1 MYIKFINLFA
11 PTIPPCYNI
20 RMNWLKNI
28 TTQNRL
34 IILGLLSTT
43 IVMLCLT
50 CFAVNKIK
58 KDLNNGYKN
67 FGQIISKTLAIES
80 VEITKDI
87 PELSKYDTLRS
98 HSLSILGS
106 NDDIAY
112 IEFKDEN
119 SKTIYSSEE
128 DYSKR
133 ADTAK
138 IVVSSPMV
146 LKLGA
151 ASKTVG
157 SVMVGL
163 SGTIINEVTDTTTT
177 SLIMVFALTWGLI
190 ILVMLAHTILST
202 KELKLLQDGVKK
214 ISSGSFGI
222 KVESQGMSKELQQ
235 LFEAFNDMS
244 TRLHQYEEQNTGQ
257 LTLEKNKLEA
267 VLACIANGVVVCDNY
282 DNVIL
287 VNNHAQQLLDVT
299 PNEILKTKIQQYCD
313 TNGEMCFKERIDQF
327 KDTPLDIMEQ
337 RPLAFNIEVNKR
349 IIKSIM
355 SPMFTVNREYVGY
368 IIVLIDVTKEIEMD
382 NLRSHFIS
390 NVSHELRT
398 PVTVLRSYIDT
409 LYNYGNDFDFNTQK
423 EFIGVMNQEIIR
435 LNRMVNDILDF
446 SRYES
451 QNVKLEKTKQDIM
464 PVIEDVVDEMKII
477 ASEHN
482 LTFSIMKEPDL
493 PEIPFNKDSI
503 RRVMAN
509 IVSNAIKYSPDGKRI
524 KIRAERARVGD
535 YVEVSVEDQGQG
547 IAEEYQQKIF
557 DRFFRVEND
566 THTIKGTGL
575 GLHLVKISIEKH
587 HQGQVFVHSKLGEG
601 STFGFRLPINPIEDA
616 EENADEMPIKAPEQI
631 TAENNENDGWEIS
644 FEKH

>member
-1 MYIKFINLFA
+1 MDKIKN
-11 PTIPPCYNI
+11 
-20 RMNWLKNI
+20 M

-50 CFAVNKIK
+50 CFAVNKIR
-58 KDLNNGYKN
+58 KDLDNGYKN

-80 VEITKDI
+80 VELTKDL
-87 PELSKYDTLRS
+87 PELGKYDTLRS
-98 HSLSILGS
+98 HTLSILNS
-106 NDDIAY
+106 NDDISF
-112 IEFKDEN
+112 IEFRDSE
-119 SKTIYSSEE
+119 SRTIYSSEE

-133 ADTAK
+133 AETAK
-138 IVVSSPMV
+138 IVVNSPMI
-146 LKLGA
+146 LKVGA
-151 ASKTVG
+151 NATNVG

-163 SGTIINEVTDTTTT
+163 SGTIINEITDTTTM

-190 ILVMLAHTILST
+190 VLVMLAHTILTT

-214 ISSGSFGI
+214 ISSGTFGI
-222 KVESQGMSKELQQ
+222 KVESQGMSKEAKQ

-244 TRLHQYEEQNTGQ
+244 SRLHKYEEQNIGQ

-267 VLACIANGVVVCDNY
+267 ILACIANGVVVCDNY
-282 DNVIL
+282 DNIIL
-287 VNNHAQQLLDVT
+287 VNAHAQKLLDVT

-313 TNGEMCFKERIDQF
+313 TSGEMCFKERIEQF

-349 IIKSIM
+349 IIKSVM

-409 LYNYGNDFDFNTQK
+409 LYNYGNEFDFNTQK
-423 EFIGVMNQEIIR
+423 EFIGVMNQEIVR

-464 PVIEDVVDEMKII
+464 PVIEDVVDEMKVI

-482 LTFSIMKEPDL
+482 LTFSVMKEPDL

-503 RRVMAN
+503 RRVLSN

-524 KIRAERARVGD
+524 RIKAERARVGD
-535 YVEVSVEDQGQG
+535 FVEVSVEDQGQG
-547 IAEEYQQKIF
+547 IAEEYLDKIF
-557 DRFFRVEND
+557 DRFFRIEND

-575 GLHLVKISIEKH
+575 GLHLVKISVEKL
-587 HQGQVFVHSKLGEG
+587 HQGQVFVQSKLGEG
-601 STFGFRLPINPIEDA
+601 STFGFRLPINPKQEDN
-616 EENADEMPIKAPEQI
+616 EEEQNNDEMPVKAPENSV
-631 TAENNENDGWEIS
+631 AENNGNDGWEFS

>member
-1 MYIKFINLFA
+1 MDKIKN
-11 PTIPPCYNI
+11 
-20 RMNWLKNI
+20 M

-58 KDLNNGYKN
+58 KNLDIGYKN

-112 IEFKDEN
+112 IEFKDAN
-119 SKTIYSSEE
+119 SRTIYSSEE

-146 LKLGA
+146 LKMGNY
-151 ASKTVG
+151 SKNVG

-163 SGTIINEVTDTTTT
+163 SGTIINNVTDTTTM

-190 ILVMLAHTILST
+190 VLVMLAHTILTT
-202 KELKLLQDGVKK
+202 KELKLLQDGVRK
-214 ISSGSFGI
+214 ISSGTFGI
-222 KVESQGMSKELQQ
+222 KVESQGMSKEAKQ
-235 LFEAFNDMS
+235 LFDAFNDMS
-244 TRLHQYEEQNTGQ
+244 SRLHKYEEQNIGQ

-267 VLACIANGVVVCDNY
+267 ILACIANGVVVCDNY
-282 DNVIL
+282 DNIIL
-287 VNNHAQQLLDVT
+287 VNEHAQKLLDVT

-313 TNGEMCFKERIDQF
+313 TSGEMCFKERIEQF

-349 IIKSIM
+349 VIKAIM

-446 SRYES
+446 SRYEQ

-464 PVIEDVVDEMKII
+464 PVIEDVIDEMKVL

-482 LTFSIMKEPDL
+482 LTFSVIKEPDL

-535 YVEVSVEDQGQG
+535 FVEVSVEDQGQG
-547 IAEEYQQKIF
+547 IAEEYLDKIF

-575 GLHLVKISIEKH
+575 GLHLVKISVEKL
-587 HQGQVFVHSKLGEG
+587 HQGQVFVQSKLGEG
-601 STFGFRLPINPIEDA
+601 STFGFRLPINPQPEED
-616 EENADEMPIKAPEQI
+616 EEKSTDEMPVKSPELLA
-631 TAENNENDGWEIS
+631 AENNGNDGWEIS

>member
-1 MYIKFINLFA
+1 
-11 PTIPPCYNI
+11 
-20 RMNWLKNI
+20 MNWYKDM

-50 CFAVNKIK
+50 CFAVGKIK
-58 KDLNNGYKN
+58 KDLDNGYKN

-106 NDDIAY
+106 NDDIAF

-119 SKTIYSSEE
+119 SRVIYSSEE

-133 ADTAK
+133 AETAK
-138 IVVSSPMV
+138 ISVSSPMV
-146 LKLGA
+146 LKQGTS
-151 ASKTVG
+151 SKNVG

-163 SGTIINEVTDTTTT
+163 SGTIINEVRHTTT
-177 SLIMVFALTWGLI
+177 SSLVIVFALTWGLI
-190 ILVMLAHTILST
+190 ILVLIAHTILTT

-214 ISSGSFGI
+214 ISSGAFGI
-222 KVESQGMSKELQQ
+222 KVESQGMSKELKQ

-244 TRLHQYEEQNTGQ
+244 SRLHQFEEQNTGQ

-267 VLACIANGVVVCDNY
+267 VLTCIANGVVVCDNY

-287 VNNHAQQLLDVT
+287 VNNHAQQLLDVA

-313 TNGEMCFKERIDQF
+313 TNGELCFKDRIEQF
-327 KDTPLDIMEQ
+327 KDTPLDVMEQ

-349 IIKSIM
+349 VIKSVM
-355 SPMFTVNREYVGY
+355 SPMFTVNHEYVGY
-368 IIVLIDVTKEIEMD
+368 IIVLIDITKEIEMD

-464 PVIEDVVDEMKII
+464 PVIEDVVDEMKVL
-477 ASEHN
+477 AGDHN
-482 LTFSIMKEPDL
+482 LTFSVIKEPDL

-503 RRVMAN
+503 RRVVAN

-524 KIRAERARVGD
+524 KIRAERARIGD
-535 YVEVSVEDQGQG
+535 YVEVSVEDQGPG
-547 IAEEYQQKIF
+547 IAPEYQQKIF

-575 GLHLVKISIEKH
+575 GLHLVKISVEKH
-587 HQGQVFVHSKLGEG
+587 HKGQVFVQSKLGEG
-601 STFGFRLPINPIEDA
+601 STFGFRLPINPPVEEED
-616 EENADEMPIKAPEQI
+616 NTDEMPTSSKNVEQL
-631 TAENNENDGWEIS
+631 TAENNGNDGWEIS
-644 FEKH
+644 FEKR

>member
-1 MYIKFINLFA
+1 MNGIKS
-11 PTIPPCYNI
+11 
-20 RMNWLKNI
+20 M

-58 KDLNNGYKN
+58 KDLDHGYKN

-80 VEITKDI
+80 VEITKEI

-112 IEFKDEN
+112 IEFRDEN
-119 SKTIYSSEE
+119 SRTIYSSEE

-133 ADTAK
+133 ANAAK

-146 LKLGA
+146 LKEGA
-151 ASKTVG
+151 LSKTVG

-163 SGTIINEVTDTTTT
+163 SGTIINEITDTTTT

-190 ILVMLAHTILST
+190 VLVMLAHTILTT

-214 ISSGSFGI
+214 ISSGTFGI
-222 KVESQGMSKELQQ
+222 KVESQGMSKEAKQ
-235 LFEAFNDMS
+235 LFDAFNDMS
-244 TRLHQYEEQNTGQ
+244 SRLHQYEEQNVGQ

-287 VNNHAQQLLDVT
+287 INDHAQQLLDVT
-299 PNEILKTKIQQYCD
+299 PKEILKSKIQQYCD
-313 TNGEMCFKERIDQF
+313 SNGEMCFKERIEQF

-349 IIKSIM
+349 IIKSVM
-355 SPMFTVNREYVGY
+355 SPMFTVNKEYVGY

-451 QNVKLEKTKQDIM
+451 QNVKLEKAKQDIM
-464 PVIEDVVDEMKII
+464 PVIEDVVDEMKVL
-477 ASEHN
+477 ATEHN
-482 LTFSIMKEPDL
+482 LTFSIIKEPDL

-503 RRVMAN
+503 RRVLAN

-524 KIRAERARVGD
+524 KIRAERARIGD

-557 DRFFRVEND
+557 DRFFRIEND

-575 GLHLVKISIEKH
+575 GLHLVKISVEKH
-587 HQGQVFVHSKLGEG
+587 HHGQVFVHSKLGEG
-601 STFGFRLPINPIEDA
+601 STFGFRLPITPPAENDEDQQ
-616 EENADEMPIKAPEQI
+616 DEMPIKSTEQLV
-631 TAENNENDGWEIS
+631 AENNGNDGWEIS

>member
-1 MYIKFINLFA
+1 
-11 PTIPPCYNI
+11 
-20 RMNWLKNI
+20 MNGISNFFK

-34 IILGLLSTT
+34 IVLGLVSTT
-43 IVMLCLT
+43 IVMICLT
-50 CFAVNKIK
+50 FFAVSKIQTN
-58 KDLNNGYKN
+58 LNEGYKN

-106 NDDIAY
+106 NDDIAF
-112 IEFKDEN
+112 IEFKDNN
-119 SKTIYSSEE
+119 SRVIYSSKE
-128 DYSKR
+128 DYEKR
-133 ADTAK
+133 AETAR
-138 IVVSSPMV
+138 IAVSSPMI
-146 LKLGA
+146 LKEGTM
-151 ASKTVG
+151 SKNVG

-163 SGTIINEVTDTTTT
+163 SATIISKITDTTTT

-190 ILVMLAHTILST
+190 VLVMLAHTILST
-202 KELKLLQDGVKK
+202 KELKLLQDGVEQ
-214 ISSGSFGI
+214 ISSGTFGI
-222 KVESQGMSKELQQ
+222 KVESQGMNKEAKK
-235 LFEAFNDMS
+235 LFDAFNAMS
-244 TRLHQYEEQNTGQ
+244 IKLHQYEEQNIGQ

-267 VLACIANGVVVCDNY
+267 ILACIANGVVVCNNY
-282 DNVIL
+282 DSVIL
-287 VNNHAQQLLDVT
+287 INEQAQKLLDVA
-299 PNEILKTKIQQYCD
+299 PKEILKTKIQQYCD
-313 TNGEMCFKERIDQF
+313 SNGEMCFKDRIEQF
-327 KDTPLDIMEQ
+327 KDTPLDIIEQ
-337 RPLAFNIEVNKR
+337 RPLAFNIEVNQR
-349 IIKSIM
+349 IIKAIM
-355 SPMFTVNREYVGY
+355 SPMFSVNKDYVGY

-382 NLRSHFIS
+382 KLRSGFIS

-451 QNVKLEKTKQDIM
+451 QQVRLEKTTQDIM
-464 PVIEDVVDEMKII
+464 PVIEDVVDEMKIL

-482 LTFSIMKEPDL
+482 LTISVMKEPDL

-503 RRVMAN
+503 RRVLTN

-524 KIRAERARVGD
+524 KIRAERARVGE
-535 YVEVSVEDQGQG
+535 YVEISVEDQGTG
-547 IAEEYQQKIF
+547 IAPEYLDKVF
-557 DRFFRVEND
+557 DRFFRVENA

-575 GLHLVKISIEKH
+575 GLHLVKISVEKH
-587 HQGQVFVHSKLGEG
+587 HQGQVFVQSKLGEG
-601 STFGFRLPINPIEDA
+601 STFGFRLPINPPKIED
-616 EENADEMPIKAPEQI
+616 EEKLSQDEMPHKTESEVEQI
-631 TAENNENDGWEIS
+631 AAENNGNDGWEIS

>member
-1 MYIKFINLFA
+1 M
-11 PTIPPCYNI
+11 
-20 RMNWLKNI
+20 

-58 KDLNNGYKN
+58 KDLDFGYKN

-106 NDDIAY
+106 NDDIAF
-112 IEFKDEN
+112 IEFKDVD
-119 SKTIYSSEE
+119 SRTIYSSEE
-128 DYSKR
+128 DYAKR
-133 ADTAK
+133 AETAK
-138 IVVSSPMV
+138 IVVSSPMI
-146 LKLGA
+146 LKYGA
-151 ASKTVG
+151 KSQTVG
-157 SVMVGL
+157 SVIVGL
-163 SGTIINEVTDTTTT
+163 SGSIIGEITDTTTT

-190 ILVMLAHTILST
+190 VLVMLAHTILTT
-202 KELKLLQDGVKK
+202 KELKLLQDGVKQ
-214 ISSGSFGI
+214 ISSGTFGI
-222 KVESQGMSKELQQ
+222 KVESQGMSKEAKQ
-235 LFEAFNDMS
+235 LFDAFNDMS
-244 TRLHQYEEQNTGQ
+244 TRLHKYEEQNVGQ

-267 VLACIANGVVVCDNY
+267 ILTCIANGVVVCDNY

-287 VNNHAQQLLDVT
+287 INEHAQHLLDVK

-313 TNGEMCFKERIDQF
+313 TNGEMCFKERINQF

-337 RPLAFNIEVNKR
+337 RPLAFNIEVNQR
-349 IIKSIM
+349 VIKAVM
-355 SPMFTVNREYVGY
+355 SPMFTVNKEYVGY
-368 IIVLIDVTKEIEMD
+368 IIVLIDVTKEKEMD

-451 QNVKLEKTKQDIM
+451 QNIKLEKTKQDIM
-464 PVIEDVVDEMKII
+464 PVIEDVVDEMKIL

-482 LTFSIMKEPDL
+482 LTISVIKEPDL

-503 RRVMAN
+503 RRVIAN

-547 IAEEYQQKIF
+547 IAEEYLDKVF
-557 DRFFRVEND
+557 DRFFRVETQ
-566 THTIKGTGL
+566 THSIKGTGL
-575 GLHLVKISIEKH
+575 GLHLVKISVEKH
-587 HQGQVFVHSKLGEG
+587 HQGQVFVYSKLGEG
-601 STFGFRLPINPIEDA
+601 STFGFRLPINPPVED
-616 EENADEMPIKAPEQI
+616 EDTQKNTDEMPTEQI
-631 TAENNENDGWEIS
+631 ENNEVKQIETENKNSDGWEIS
-644 FEKH
+644 FEKR

>member
-1 MYIKFINLFA
+1 M
-11 PTIPPCYNI
+11 
-20 RMNWLKNI
+20 

-58 KDLNNGYKN
+58 KDLDNGYKN

-87 PELSKYDTLRS
+87 PELSKYDILRS

-112 IEFKDEN
+112 IEFRDEN
-119 SKTIYSSEE
+119 SRTIYSSEE

-133 ADTAK
+133 ADKAK
-138 IVVSSPMV
+138 IVVSSPMI
-146 LKLGA
+146 LKEGA

-190 ILVMLAHTILST
+190 VLVMLAHTILTT

-214 ISSGSFGI
+214 ISSGTFGI
-222 KVESQGMSKELQQ
+222 KVESQGMSKEVKQ
-235 LFEAFNDMS
+235 LFDSFNDMS
-244 TRLHQYEEQNTGQ
+244 SRLHQYEEQNIGQ

-267 VLACIANGVVVCDNY
+267 ILACIANGVVVCDNY
-282 DNVIL
+282 DNIIL
-287 VNNHAQQLLDVT
+287 VNDHAQQLLDVT

-313 TNGEMCFKERIDQF
+313 TNGEMCFKERIEQF

-464 PVIEDVVDEMKII
+464 PVIEDVVDEMKIL
-477 ASEHN
+477 AGEHN
-482 LTFSIMKEPDL
+482 LTFSVMKEPDL

-535 YVEVSVEDQGQG
+535 YIEVSVEDQGQG

-557 DRFFRVEND
+557 DRFFRIEND

-575 GLHLVKISIEKH
+575 GLHLVKISVEKH

-601 STFGFRLPINPIEDA
+601 STFGFRLPINPPVDSE
-616 EENADEMPIKAPEQI
+616 EENTDEMPTKPVEQI
-631 TAENNENDGWEIS
+631 AAENNGNDGWEIS
-644 FEKH
+644 FEKY

>member
-1 MYIKFINLFA
+1 MNGIKS
-11 PTIPPCYNI
+11 
-20 RMNWLKNI
+20 M

-58 KDLNNGYKN
+58 KDLDHGYKN

-80 VEITKDI
+80 VEITKEI

-112 IEFKDEN
+112 IEFRDEN
-119 SKTIYSSEE
+119 SRTIYSSEE

-133 ADTAK
+133 ANAAK

-146 LKLGA
+146 LKEGA
-151 ASKTVG
+151 LSKTVG

-163 SGTIINEVTDTTTT
+163 SGTIINEITDTTTT

-190 ILVMLAHTILST
+190 VLVMLAHTILTT

-214 ISSGSFGI
+214 ISSGTFGI
-222 KVESQGMSKELQQ
+222 KVESQGMSKEAKQ
-235 LFEAFNDMS
+235 LFDAFNDMS
-244 TRLHQYEEQNTGQ
+244 SRLHQYEEQNVGQ

-267 VLACIANGVVVCDNY
+267 VLACIANGVVECDNY

-287 VNNHAQQLLDVT
+287 INDHAQQLLDVT
-299 PNEILKTKIQQYCD
+299 PKEILKSKIQQYCD
-313 TNGEMCFKERIDQF
+313 SNGEMCFKERIEQF

-349 IIKSIM
+349 IIKSVM
-355 SPMFTVNREYVGY
+355 SPMFTVNKEYVGY

-390 NVSHELRT
+390 NVSHVLRT

-451 QNVKLEKTKQDIM
+451 QNVKLEKAKQDIM
-464 PVIEDVVDEMKII
+464 PVIEDVVDEMKVL
-477 ASEHN
+477 ATEHN
-482 LTFSIMKEPDL
+482 LTFSIIKEPDL

-503 RRVMAN
+503 RRVLAN

-524 KIRAERARVGD
+524 KIRAERARIGD

-557 DRFFRVEND
+557 DRFFRIEND

-575 GLHLVKISIEKH
+575 GLHLVKISVEKH
-587 HQGQVFVHSKLGEG
+587 HHGQVFVHSKLGEG
-601 STFGFRLPINPIEDA
+601 STFGFRLPITPPAENDEDQQ
-616 EENADEMPIKAPEQI
+616 DEMPIKSTEQLV
-631 TAENNENDGWEIS
+631 AENNGNDGWEIS

>member
-1 MYIKFINLFA
+1 
-11 PTIPPCYNI
+11 
-20 RMNWLKNI
+20 MNWYKDM

-50 CFAVNKIK
+50 CFAVGKIK
-58 KDLNNGYKN
+58 KDLDNGYKN

-106 NDDIAY
+106 NDDIAF

-119 SKTIYSSEE
+119 SRVIYSSEE

-133 ADTAK
+133 AETAK
-138 IVVSSPMV
+138 ISVSSPMV
-146 LKLGA
+146 LKQGTT
-151 ASKTVG
+151 SKNVG

-163 SGTIINEVTDTTTT
+163 SGTIINEVRQTTT
-177 SLIMVFALTWGLI
+177 SSLIIVFALTWGLI
-190 ILVMLAHTILST
+190 ILVLIAHTILTT

-214 ISSGSFGI
+214 ISSGAFGI
-222 KVESQGMSKELQQ
+222 KVESQGMSKELKQ

-244 TRLHQYEEQNTGQ
+244 SRLHQFEEQNIGQ

-267 VLACIANGVVVCDNY
+267 VLTCIANGVVVCDNY

-313 TNGEMCFKERIDQF
+313 TNGELCFKDRIEQF
-327 KDTPLDIMEQ
+327 KDTPLDVMEQ

-349 IIKSIM
+349 VIKSVM
-355 SPMFTVNREYVGY
+355 SPMFTVNHEYVGY

-464 PVIEDVVDEMKII
+464 PVIEDVVDEMKVL
-477 ASEHN
+477 AGEHN
-482 LTFSIMKEPDL
+482 LTFSVIKEPDL

-503 RRVMAN
+503 RRVVAN

-524 KIRAERARVGD
+524 KIRAERARIGD
-535 YVEVSVEDQGQG
+535 YIEVSVEDQGPG
-547 IAEEYQQKIF
+547 IAPEYQQKIF

-575 GLHLVKISIEKH
+575 GLHLVKISVEKH
-587 HQGQVFVHSKLGEG
+587 HQGQVFVQSKVGEG
-601 STFGFRLPINPIEDA
+601 STFGFRLPINPPA
-616 EENADEMPIKAPEQI
+616 EEDDNADEMPTSSKDVEQL
-631 TAENNENDGWEIS
+631 TAENNGNDGWEIS
-644 FEKH
+644 FEKR

>member
-1 MYIKFINLFA
+1 M
-11 PTIPPCYNI
+11 
-20 RMNWLKNI
+20 

-58 KDLNNGYKN
+58 KDLDYGYKN

-106 NDDIAY
+106 NDDIAF
-112 IEFKDEN
+112 IEFKDVD
-119 SKTIYSSEE
+119 SRTIYSSEE

-133 ADTAK
+133 AENAK
-138 IVVSSPMV
+138 IVVSSPMI
-146 LKLGA
+146 LKYGA
-151 ASKTVG
+151 KSQTVG
-157 SVMVGL
+157 SVVVGL
-163 SGTIINEVTDTTTT
+163 SGSIIGEITDTTTT

-190 ILVMLAHTILST
+190 VLVMLAHTILST
-202 KELKLLQDGVKK
+202 KELKLLQDGVKQ
-214 ISSGSFGI
+214 ISSGTFGI
-222 KVESQGMSKELQQ
+222 KVESQGMNKEAKQ
-235 LFEAFNDMS
+235 LFDAFNDMS
-244 TRLHQYEEQNTGQ
+244 TRLHKYEEQNVGQ

-267 VLACIANGVVVCDNY
+267 ILTCIANGVVVCDNY

-287 VNNHAQQLLDVT
+287 INEHAQQLLDVK
-299 PNEILKTKIQQYCD
+299 PSEILKTKIQQYCD
-313 TNGEMCFKERIDQF
+313 TNGEMCFKERINQF
-327 KDTPLDIMEQ
+327 KDTPLDVMEQ
-337 RPLAFNIEVNKR
+337 RPLAFNIEVNQR
-349 IIKSIM
+349 VIKAVM
-355 SPMFTVNREYVGY
+355 SPMFTVNKEYVGY

-446 SRYES
+446 SRYQS
-451 QNVKLEKTKQDIM
+451 QNIKLEKTKQDIM
-464 PVIEDVVDEMKII
+464 PVIEDVVDEMKIL

-482 LTFSIMKEPDL
+482 LTISVIKEPDL

-503 RRVMAN
+503 RRVIAN

-547 IAEEYQQKIF
+547 IAEEYLDKVF
-557 DRFFRVEND
+557 DRFFRVETQ
-566 THTIKGTGL
+566 THSIKGTGL
-575 GLHLVKISIEKH
+575 GLHLVKISVEKH

-601 STFGFRLPINPIEDA
+601 STFGFRLPINPPAED
-616 EENADEMPIKAPEQI
+616 EETQENTDEMPIEANEVKQI
-631 TAENNENDGWEIS
+631 PADTKTNDGWEIS

>member
-1 MYIKFINLFA
+1 M
-11 PTIPPCYNI
+11 
-20 RMNWLKNI
+20 

-58 KDLNNGYKN
+58 KNLDTGYKN

-106 NDDIAY
+106 NDDIAF
-112 IEFKDEN
+112 IEFKDN
-119 SKTIYSSEE
+119 DSRTIYSSDE

-133 ADTAK
+133 AETAK
-138 IVVSSPMV
+138 IVVSSPMIQ
-146 LKLGA
+146 KIGTK
-151 ASKTVG
+151 SQTVG
-157 SVMVGL
+157 SVLVGL
-163 SGTIINEVTDTTTT
+163 SGSIIGEITDTTTT

-190 ILVMLAHTILST
+190 VLVMLAHTILST
-202 KELKLLQDGVKK
+202 KELKLLQDGVKQ
-214 ISSGSFGI
+214 ISSGTFGI
-222 KVESQGMSKELQQ
+222 KVESQGMSKEAKQ
-235 LFEAFNDMS
+235 LFDSFNDMS
-244 TRLHQYEEQNTGQ
+244 SRLHKYEEQNVGQ

-267 VLACIANGVVVCDNY
+267 ILACIANGVVVCDNY

-287 VNNHAQQLLDVT
+287 INEHAQQLLDVT
-299 PNEILKTKIQQYCD
+299 PKEILQTKIQQYCD
-313 TNGEMCFKERIDQF
+313 TNGELCFKDRINQF
-327 KDTPLDIMEQ
+327 KDTPLDVMEQ
-337 RPLAFNIEVNKR
+337 RPLAFNIDVNQGVVKAV
-349 IIKSIM
+349 M

-451 QNVKLEKTKQDIM
+451 QQVKLEKTTQDIM

-477 ASEHN
+477 AGEHN
-482 LTFSIMKEPDL
+482 LTFSVMKEPDL
-493 PEIPFNKDSI
+493 PEVPFNKDSV
-503 RRVMAN
+503 RRVLSN

-524 KIRAERARVGD
+524 KIRAERARIGD
-535 YVEVSVEDQGQG
+535 FIEVSVEDQGQG
-547 IAEEYQQKIF
+547 IAPEYLDKVF
-557 DRFFRVEND
+557 DRFYRIETQ
-566 THTIKGTGL
+566 THSIKGTGL
-575 GLHLVKISIEKH
+575 GLHLVKISVEKH
-587 HQGQVFVHSKLGEG
+587 HQGQVFVQSKLGEG
-601 STFGFRLPINPIEDA
+601 STFGFRLPINPV
-616 EENADEMPIKAPEQI
+616 EEESENTDEMPAKPIEQI
-631 TAENNENDGWEIS
+631 AAENNGNDGWEIS

>member
-1 MYIKFINLFA
+1 MNGIKS
-11 PTIPPCYNI
+11 
-20 RMNWLKNI
+20 M

-58 KDLNNGYKN
+58 KDLDHGYKN

-80 VEITKDI
+80 VEITKEI

-112 IEFKDEN
+112 IEFRDEN
-119 SKTIYSSEE
+119 SRTIYSSEE

-133 ADTAK
+133 ANAAK

-146 LKLGA
+146 LKEGA
-151 ASKTVG
+151 SSKTVG

-163 SGTIINEVTDTTTT
+163 SGTIINEITDTTTT

-190 ILVMLAHTILST
+190 VLVMLAHTILTT

-214 ISSGSFGI
+214 ISSGTFGI
-222 KVESQGMSKELQQ
+222 KVESQGMSKEAKQ
-235 LFEAFNDMS
+235 LFDAFNDMS
-244 TRLHQYEEQNTGQ
+244 SRLHQYEEQNVGQ

-287 VNNHAQQLLDVT
+287 INDHAQQLLDVT
-299 PNEILKTKIQQYCD
+299 PKEILKSKIQQYCD
-313 TNGEMCFKERIDQF
+313 SNGEMCFKERIEQF

-349 IIKSIM
+349 IIKSVM
-355 SPMFTVNREYVGY
+355 SPMFTVNKEYVGY

-451 QNVKLEKTKQDIM
+451 QNVKLEKAKQDIM
-464 PVIEDVVDEMKII
+464 PVIEDVVDEMKVL
-477 ASEHN
+477 ATEHN
-482 LTFSIMKEPDL
+482 LTFSIIKEPDL

-503 RRVMAN
+503 RRVLAN

-524 KIRAERARVGD
+524 KIRAERARIGD

-557 DRFFRVEND
+557 DRFFRIEND

-575 GLHLVKISIEKH
+575 GLHLVKISVEKH
-587 HQGQVFVHSKLGEG
+587 HHGQVFVHSKLGEG
-601 STFGFRLPINPIEDA
+601 STFGFRLPITPPAENDEDQQ
-616 EENADEMPIKAPEQI
+616 DEMPIKSTEQLV
-631 TAENNENDGWEIS
+631 AENNGNDGWEIS

>member
-1 MYIKFINLFA
+1 MNGIKS
-11 PTIPPCYNI
+11 
-20 RMNWLKNI
+20 M

-58 KDLNNGYKN
+58 KDLDHGYKN

-80 VEITKDI
+80 VEITKEI

-112 IEFKDEN
+112 IEFRDEN
-119 SKTIYSSEE
+119 SRTIYSSEE

-133 ADTAK
+133 ANAAK

-146 LKLGA
+146 LKEGA
-151 ASKTVG
+151 LSKTVG

-163 SGTIINEVTDTTTT
+163 SGTIINEITDTTTT

-190 ILVMLAHTILST
+190 VLVMLAHTILTT

-214 ISSGSFGI
+214 ISSGTFGI
-222 KVESQGMSKELQQ
+222 KVESQGMSKEAKQ
-235 LFEAFNDMS
+235 LFDAFNDMS
-244 TRLHQYEEQNTGQ
+244 SRLHQYEEQNVGQ

-287 VNNHAQQLLDVT
+287 INDHAQQLLDVT
-299 PNEILKTKIQQYCD
+299 PKEILKSKIQQYCD
-313 TNGEMCFKERIDQF
+313 SNGEMCFKERIEQF

-349 IIKSIM
+349 IIKSVM
-355 SPMFTVNREYVGY
+355 SPMFTVNKEYVGY

-451 QNVKLEKTKQDIM
+451 QNVKLEKAKQDIM
-464 PVIEDVVDEMKII
+464 PVIEDVVDEMKVL
-477 ASEHN
+477 ATEHN
-482 LTFSIMKEPDL
+482 LTFSIIKEPDL

-503 RRVMAN
+503 RRVLAN

-524 KIRAERARVGD
+524 KIRAERARIGD

-557 DRFFRVEND
+557 DRFFRIDND

-575 GLHLVKISIEKH
+575 GLHLVKISVEKH
-587 HQGQVFVHSKLGEG
+587 HHGQVFVHSKLGEG
-601 STFGFRLPINPIEDA
+601 STFGFRLPITPPAENDEDQQ
-616 EENADEMPIKAPEQI
+616 DEMPIKSTEQLV
-631 TAENNENDGWEIS
+631 AENNGNDGWEIS

>member
-1 MYIKFINLFA
+1 MTWIKNL
-11 PTIPPCYNI
+11 
-20 RMNWLKNI
+20 

-34 IILGLLSTT
+34 IILGLVSTT
-43 IVMLCLT
+43 LVMVCLT
-50 CFAVNKIK
+50 CFAVNKIQK
-58 KDLNNGYKN
+58 NLDTGYKN

-106 NDDIAY
+106 NDDIAF
-112 IEFKDEN
+112 IEFKDNN
-119 SKTIYSSEE
+119 SRTIYSSRE

-133 ADTAK
+133 AETAK
-138 IVVSSPMV
+138 IAVSSPMI
-146 LKLGA
+146 LKNGA
-151 ASKTVG
+151 TSQTVG

-163 SGTIINEVTDTTTT
+163 SGTIIGAITDTTTT

-190 ILVMLAHTILST
+190 VLVMLAHTILST
-202 KELKLLQDGVKK
+202 KELKLLQDGVKQ
-214 ISSGSFGI
+214 ISSGTFGI
-222 KVESQGMSKELQQ
+222 KVEATGMNKEAKQ
-235 LFEAFNDMS
+235 LFDAFNDMS
-244 TRLHQYEEQNTGQ
+244 TRLHQYEEQNIGQ

-267 VLACIANGVVVCDNY
+267 ILTCIANGVVVCDNY

-287 VNNHAQQLLDVT
+287 INEHAQKLLDVT
-299 PNEILKTKIQQYCD
+299 PKEIMRTKIQQYCD
-313 TNGEMCFKERIDQF
+313 TNGELCFKERIEQF
-327 KDTPLDIMEQ
+327 KDTPLDVIEQ
-337 RPLAFNIEVNKR
+337 RPLAFNIEVNQR
-349 IIKSIM
+349 VIKAVM
-355 SPMFTVNREYVGY
+355 SPMFTVNKEYVGY

-382 NLRSHFIS
+382 KLRSHFIS

-451 QNVKLEKTKQDIM
+451 QNVKLEKTRQDIM
-464 PVIEDVVDEMKII
+464 PVIEDVVDEMKIL
-477 ASEHN
+477 ASEHH
-482 LTFSIMKEPDL
+482 LTFSVMKEPDL
-493 PEIPFNKDSI
+493 PEVPFNKDSI
-503 RRVMAN
+503 RRVLAN

-535 YVEVSVEDQGQG
+535 YIEVSVEDQGQG
-547 IAEEYQQKIF
+547 IAEEYLDKVF
-557 DRFFRVEND
+557 DRFFRVETQ
-566 THTIKGTGL
+566 THSIKGTGL
-575 GLHLVKISIEKH
+575 GLHLVKISVEKH

-601 STFGFRLPINPIEDA
+601 STFGFRLPINPVEP
-616 EENADEMPIKAPEQI
+616 EEEQSQDEMPKKTEEDEVNEVKQI
-631 TAENNENDGWEIS
+631 AQQNNGNDGWEIS
-644 FEKH
+644 FERH

>member
-1 MYIKFINLFA
+1 M
-11 PTIPPCYNI
+11 
-20 RMNWLKNI
+20 

-58 KDLNNGYKN
+58 KNLDIGYKN

-112 IEFKDEN
+112 IEFKDAN
-119 SKTIYSSEE
+119 SRTIYSSEE

-146 LKLGA
+146 LKMGNY
-151 ASKTVG
+151 SKNVG

-163 SGTIINEVTDTTTT
+163 SGTIINNVTDTTTM

-190 ILVMLAHTILST
+190 VLVMLAHTILTT
-202 KELKLLQDGVKK
+202 KELKLLQDGVRK
-214 ISSGSFGI
+214 ISSGTFGI
-222 KVESQGMSKELQQ
+222 KVESQGMSKEAKQ
-235 LFEAFNDMS
+235 LFDAFNDMS
-244 TRLHQYEEQNTGQ
+244 SRLHKYEEQNIGQ

-267 VLACIANGVVVCDNY
+267 ILACIANGVVVCDNY
-282 DNVIL
+282 DNIIL
-287 VNNHAQQLLDVT
+287 VNEHAQKLLDVT

-313 TNGEMCFKERIDQF
+313 TSGEMCFKERIEQF

-349 IIKSIM
+349 VIKAIM

-446 SRYES
+446 SRYEQ

-464 PVIEDVVDEMKII
+464 PVIEDVIDEMKVL

-482 LTFSIMKEPDL
+482 LTFSVIKEPDL

-535 YVEVSVEDQGQG
+535 FVEVSVEDQGQG
-547 IAEEYQQKIF
+547 IAEEYLDKIF

-575 GLHLVKISIEKH
+575 GLHLVKISVEKL
-587 HQGQVFVHSKLGEG
+587 HQGQVFVQSKLGEG
-601 STFGFRLPINPIEDA
+601 STFGFRLPINPQPEED
-616 EENADEMPIKAPEQI
+616 EEKSTDEMPVKSPELLA
-631 TAENNENDGWEIS
+631 AENNGNDGWEIS

>member
-1 MYIKFINLFA
+1 MNGIKS
-11 PTIPPCYNI
+11 
-20 RMNWLKNI
+20 M

-58 KDLNNGYKN
+58 KDLDYGYKN

-106 NDDIAY
+106 NDDIAF
-112 IEFKDEN
+112 IEFKDID
-119 SKTIYSSEE
+119 SRTIYSSEE
-128 DYSKR
+128 DYAKR
-133 ADTAK
+133 AENAK
-138 IVVSSPMV
+138 IVVSSPMI
-146 LKLGA
+146 LKYGA
-151 ASKTVG
+151 KSQTVG
-157 SVMVGL
+157 SVVVGL
-163 SGTIINEVTDTTTT
+163 SGSIIGEITDTTTT

-190 ILVMLAHTILST
+190 VLVMLAHTILST
-202 KELKLLQDGVKK
+202 KELKLLQDGVKQ
-214 ISSGSFGI
+214 ISSGTFGI
-222 KVESQGMSKELQQ
+222 KVESQGMNKEAKQ

-244 TRLHQYEEQNTGQ
+244 TRLHKYEEQNVGQ

-267 VLACIANGVVVCDNY
+267 ILTCIANGVVVCDNY

-287 VNNHAQQLLDVT
+287 INEHAQQLLDVK
-299 PNEILKTKIQQYCD
+299 PSEILKTKIQQYCD
-313 TNGEMCFKERIDQF
+313 TNGEMCFKERINQF
-327 KDTPLDIMEQ
+327 KDTPLDVMEQ
-337 RPLAFNIEVNKR
+337 RPLAFNIEVNQR
-349 IIKSIM
+349 VIKAVM
-355 SPMFTVNREYVGY
+355 SPMFTVNKEYVGY

-446 SRYES
+446 SRYQS

-464 PVIEDVVDEMKII
+464 PVIEDVVDEMKIL

-482 LTFSIMKEPDL
+482 LTISVIKEPDL

-503 RRVMAN
+503 RRVIAN

-547 IAEEYQQKIF
+547 IAEEYLDKVF
-557 DRFFRVEND
+557 DRFFRVETQ
-566 THTIKGTGL
+566 THSIKGTGL
-575 GLHLVKISIEKH
+575 GLHLVKISVEKH
-587 HQGQVFVHSKLGEG
+587 HQGQVFVQSKLGEG
-601 STFGFRLPINPIEDA
+601 STFGFRLPINPPAED
-616 EENADEMPIKAPEQI
+616 EETQENTDEMPIEANEVKQI
-631 TAENNENDGWEIS
+631 PSDSKTNDGWEIS

>member
-1 MYIKFINLFA
+1 
-11 PTIPPCYNI
+11 
-20 RMNWLKNI
+20 MNWYKDM

-50 CFAVNKIK
+50 CFAVGKIK
-58 KDLNNGYKN
+58 KDLDNGYKN

-106 NDDIAY
+106 NDDIAF

-119 SKTIYSSEE
+119 SRVIYSSEE

-133 ADTAK
+133 AETAK
-138 IVVSSPMV
+138 ISVSSPMV
-146 LKLGA
+146 LKQGTT
-151 ASKTVG
+151 SKNVG

-163 SGTIINEVTDTTTT
+163 SGTIINEVRQTTT
-177 SLIMVFALTWGLI
+177 SSLIIVFALTWGLI
-190 ILVMLAHTILST
+190 ILVLIAHTILTT

-214 ISSGSFGI
+214 ISSGAFGI
-222 KVESQGMSKELQQ
+222 KVESQGMSKELKQ

-244 TRLHQYEEQNTGQ
+244 SRLHQFEEQNIGQ

-267 VLACIANGVVVCDNY
+267 VLTCIANGVVVCDNY

-287 VNNHAQQLLDVT
+287 VNNHAQQLLDVS

-313 TNGEMCFKERIDQF
+313 TNGELCFKDRIEQF
-327 KDTPLDIMEQ
+327 KDTPLDVMEQ

-349 IIKSIM
+349 VIKAVM
-355 SPMFTVNREYVGY
+355 SPMFTVNHEYVGY

-464 PVIEDVVDEMKII
+464 PVIEDVVDEMKVL
-477 ASEHN
+477 AGDHN
-482 LTFSIMKEPDL
+482 LTFSVIKEPDL

-503 RRVMAN
+503 RRVVAN

-524 KIRAERARVGD
+524 KIRAERARIGD

-547 IAEEYQQKIF
+547 IAPEYQQKIF

-575 GLHLVKISIEKH
+575 GLHLVKISVEKH
-587 HQGQVFVHSKLGEG
+587 HQGQVFVQSKVGEG
-601 STFGFRLPINPIEDA
+601 STFGFRLPINPPA
-616 EENADEMPIKAPEQI
+616 EEDDNADEMPTSSKDVEQL
-631 TAENNENDGWEIS
+631 TAENNGNDGWEIS
-644 FEKH
+644 FEKR

>member
-1 MYIKFINLFA
+1 M
-11 PTIPPCYNI
+11 
-20 RMNWLKNI
+20 

-58 KDLNNGYKN
+58 KDLNFGYKN

-87 PELSKYDTLRS
+87 PELSKYDTLRT

-106 NDDIAY
+106 NDDIAF
-112 IEFKDEN
+112 IEFKDKD
-119 SKTIYSSEE
+119 SRIIYSSVE

-133 ADTAK
+133 AETAK
-138 IVVSSPMV
+138 IVVSSPMI
-146 LKLGA
+146 LKIGTY
-151 ASKTVG
+151 SQTVG
-157 SVMVGL
+157 SVSVGL
-163 SGTIINEVTDTTTT
+163 SASIIGEITDTTTT

-190 ILVMLAHTILST
+190 VLVMLAHTILST
-202 KELKLLQDGVKK
+202 KELKLLQDGVKQ
-214 ISSGSFGI
+214 ISSGTFGI
-222 KVESQGMSKELQQ
+222 KVESQGMNKEAKQ

-244 TRLHQYEEQNTGQ
+244 TRLHKYEEQNVGQ

-267 VLACIANGVVVCDNY
+267 ILTCIANGVVVCDNY

-287 VNNHAQQLLDVT
+287 INEHAQQLLDVT
-299 PNEILKTKIQQYCD
+299 PKEILKTKIQQYCD
-313 TNGEMCFKERIDQF
+313 TNGEMCFKDRINQF
-327 KDTPLDIMEQ
+327 KDTPLDVMEQ
-337 RPLAFNIEVNKR
+337 RPLAFNIEVNQR
-349 IIKSIM
+349 VIKAVM

-451 QNVKLEKTKQDIM
+451 QNIKLEKSKQDIM
-464 PVIEDVVDEMKII
+464 PVIEDVVDEMKIL
-477 ASEHN
+477 AGEHN
-482 LTFSIMKEPDL
+482 LTFSVMKEPDL

-503 RRVMAN
+503 RRVLSN
-509 IVSNAIKYSPDGKRI
+509 IISNAIKYSPDGKRI
-524 KIRAERARVGD
+524 KIRAERARIGD

-547 IAEEYQQKIF
+547 IAEEYQEKVF
-557 DRFFRVEND
+557 DRFFRIETQ
-566 THTIKGTGL
+566 THSIKGTGL
-575 GLHLVKISIEKH
+575 GLHLVKISVEKH
-587 HQGQVFVHSKLGEG
+587 HHGQVFVHSKLGEG
-601 STFGFRLPINPIEDA
+601 STFGFRLPINPPIDEN
-616 EENADEMPIKAPEQI
+616 EETPQNNDEMPITNAIEDKTSKTE
-631 TAENNENDGWEIS
+631 TLENNGWEIT

>member
-1 MYIKFINLFA
+1 M
-11 PTIPPCYNI
+11 
-20 RMNWLKNI
+20 

-58 KDLNNGYKN
+58 KDLDFGYKN

-106 NDDIAY
+106 NDDIAF
-112 IEFKDEN
+112 IEFKDVD
-119 SKTIYSSEE
+119 SRTIYSSEE
-128 DYSKR
+128 DYAKR
-133 ADTAK
+133 AETAK
-138 IVVSSPMV
+138 IVVSSPMI
-146 LKLGA
+146 LKYGA
-151 ASKTVG
+151 KSQTVG
-157 SVMVGL
+157 SVIVGL
-163 SGTIINEVTDTTTT
+163 SGSIIGEITDTTTT

-190 ILVMLAHTILST
+190 VLVMLAHTILTT
-202 KELKLLQDGVKK
+202 KELKLLQDGVKQ
-214 ISSGSFGI
+214 ISSGTFGI
-222 KVESQGMSKELQQ
+222 KVESQGMSKEAKQ

-244 TRLHQYEEQNTGQ
+244 TRLHKYEEQNVGQ

-267 VLACIANGVVVCDNY
+267 ILTCIANGVVVCDNY

-287 VNNHAQQLLDVT
+287 INEHAQHLLDVK

-313 TNGEMCFKERIDQF
+313 TNGEMCFKERINQF

-337 RPLAFNIEVNKR
+337 RPLAFNIEVNQR
-349 IIKSIM
+349 VIKAVM
-355 SPMFTVNREYVGY
+355 SPMFTVNKEYVGY
-368 IIVLIDVTKEIEMD
+368 IIVLIDVTKEKEMD

-451 QNVKLEKTKQDIM
+451 QNIKLEKTKQDIM
-464 PVIEDVVDEMKII
+464 PVIEDVVDEMKIL

-482 LTFSIMKEPDL
+482 LTISVIKEPDL

-503 RRVMAN
+503 RRVIAN

-547 IAEEYQQKIF
+547 IAEEYLDKVF
-557 DRFFRVEND
+557 DRFFRVETQ
-566 THTIKGTGL
+566 THSIKGTGL
-575 GLHLVKISIEKH
+575 GLHLVKISVEKH
-587 HQGQVFVHSKLGEG
+587 HQGQVFVYSKLGEG
-601 STFGFRLPINPIEDA
+601 STFGFRLPINPPVED
-616 EENADEMPIKAPEQI
+616 EDSQKNTDEMPTEQI
-631 TAENNENDGWEIS
+631 ENNEVKQIETENKNSDGWEIS
-644 FEKH
+644 FEKR

>member
-1 MYIKFINLFA
+1 M
-11 PTIPPCYNI
+11 
-20 RMNWLKNI
+20 

-58 KDLNNGYKN
+58 KDLNFGYKN

-87 PELSKYDTLRS
+87 PELSKYDTLRT

-106 NDDIAY
+106 NDDIAF
-112 IEFKDEN
+112 IEFKDKD
-119 SKTIYSSEE
+119 SRIIYSSVE

-133 ADTAK
+133 AETAK
-138 IVVSSPMV
+138 IVVSSPMI
-146 LKLGA
+146 LKIGTY
-151 ASKTVG
+151 SQTVG
-157 SVMVGL
+157 SVSVGL
-163 SGTIINEVTDTTTT
+163 SASIIGEITDTTTT

-190 ILVMLAHTILST
+190 VLVMLAHTILST
-202 KELKLLQDGVKK
+202 KELKLLQDGVKQ
-214 ISSGSFGI
+214 ISSGTFGI
-222 KVESQGMSKELQQ
+222 KVESQGMNKEAKQ

-244 TRLHQYEEQNTGQ
+244 TRLHKYEEQNVGQ

-267 VLACIANGVVVCDNY
+267 ILTCIANGVVVCDNY

-287 VNNHAQQLLDVT
+287 INEHAQQLLDVT
-299 PNEILKTKIQQYCD
+299 PKEILKTKIQQYCD
-313 TNGEMCFKERIDQF
+313 TNGEMCFKDRINQF
-327 KDTPLDIMEQ
+327 KDTPLDVMEQ
-337 RPLAFNIEVNKR
+337 RPLAFNIEVNQR
-349 IIKSIM
+349 VIKAVM
-355 SPMFTVNREYVGY
+355 SPMFTVNHEYVGY

-451 QNVKLEKTKQDIM
+451 QNIKLEKTIQDIM

-477 ASEHN
+477 AGEHN
-482 LTFSIMKEPDL
+482 LTFSVMKEPDL

-503 RRVMAN
+503 RRVLSN
-509 IVSNAIKYSPDGKRI
+509 IISNAIKYSPDGKRI
-524 KIRAERARVGD
+524 KIKAERARIGD
-535 YVEVSVEDQGQG
+535 YIEVSVEDQGQG
-547 IAEEYQQKIF
+547 IAEEYQEKVF
-557 DRFFRVEND
+557 DRFFRIETQ
-566 THTIKGTGL
+566 THSIKGTGL
-575 GLHLVKISIEKH
+575 GLHLVKISVEKH
-587 HQGQVFVHSKLGEG
+587 HHGQVFVHSKLGEG
-601 STFGFRLPINPIEDA
+601 STFGFRLPINPPIDED
-616 EENADEMPIKAPEQI
+616 EELPQNNDEMPITNSIEEKTSTTE
-631 TAENNENDGWEIS
+631 TSKNNGWEIT